1 MPGAYLKPLESE
13 HRRLLL
19 HSGGGHS
26 PFGGHMLGFIAAGIA
41 GATGVY
47 GHIKSRKFV
56 GQRLRYTSLVEKPA
70 LGLFAGVGAM
80 IVAAPI
86 VSVLPIV
93 GAGTAIA
100 IGVGIGTG
108 VALGVKDSKN
118 PPLLED

>member
-1 MPGAYLKPLESE
+1 MFAL
-13 HRRLLL
+13 
-19 HSGGGHS
+19 
-26 PFGGHMLGFIAAGIA
+26 IAAGIA
-41 GATGVY
+41 GATGIY

-70 LGLFAGVGAM
+70 VGLFAGVAAM
-80 IVAAPI
+80 IVAAP
-86 VSVLPIV
+86 VVALLPIV

-100 IGVGIGTG
+100 IGAGVGTG

>member
-1 MPGAYLKPLESE
+1 MFTA
-13 HRRLLL
+13 LL
-19 HSGGGHS
+19 
-26 PFGGHMLGFIAAGIA
+26 AAGIA
-41 GATGVY
+41 GAVGLY

-70 LGLFAGVGAM
+70 LGLFAGVGAV

-86 VSVLPIV
+86 VAILPIV

-100 IGVGIGTG
+100 IGAGIGTG